1 MIVDDDILAFGE
13 PKLAQ
18 LGYEDLIAR
27 SRKPDCPGWTQN
39 ADAPHSV
46 RLLRARRERPSCRRA
61 ADKRH
66 ELAPSQIELHSVP
79 ASQGRI
85 AGYRTGEDQS
95 GGSRTILQAAGRW
108 PGRPTFEV
116 SRNAQHEQTLSG
128 YPTIVSTPILS
139 GLHHRYARI

>member
-1 MIVDDDILAFGE
+1 MLPPGGF
-13 PKLAQ
+13 KLATRPG
-18 LGYEDLIAR
+18 LTKSRWVAAR
-27 SRKPDCPGWTQN
+27 VP
-39 ADAPHSV
+39 
-46 RLLRARRERPSCRRA
+46 RAATRRA
-61 ADKRH
+61 AQKRD
-66 ELAPSQIELHSVP
+66 EVAAIDLIELHLVP

-95 GGSRTILQAAGRW
+95 GGSGTILQAAGRW

-116 SRNAQHEQTLSG
+116 SRNAQREQTLSG